1 MRVQPIKPTAYR
13 PNLKG
18 IPRPLKQV
26 SKRVS
31 RLTDVKWLVF
41 YNRSLF

>member
-1 MRVQPIKPTAYR
+1 MKIQPIKPVAYK

-26 SKRVS
+26 SKS
-31 RLTDVKWLVF
+31 EQLSDVKFLQF
-41 YNRSLF
+41 YNRVMF

>member
-1 MRVQPIKPTAYR
+1 MKIQPIKPKAYR

-26 SKRVS
+26 NKSVS
-31 RLTDVKWLVF
+31 GLTDVKFLQF
-41 YNRSLF
+41 YNRVMF

>member
-1 MRVQPIKPTAYR
+1 MRIQPIKPTAYR

-26 SKRVS
+26 SKQVS
-31 RLTDVKWLVF
+31 RLTDVKFLQF
-41 YNRSLF
+41 YNRVMF

>member
-1 MRVQPIKPTAYR
+1 MRVQPIKPVTYK

-18 IPRPLKQV
+18 IPRPLSKQV
-26 SKRVS
+26 REVN
-31 RLTDVKWLVF
+31 RLADVKWLVF

>member
-1 MRVQPIKPTAYR
+1 MKIQPIKPMAYR

-18 IPRPLKQV
+18 IPRPLAKQV
-26 SKRVS
+26 REVS